1 VTFENRISMKRFIA
15 GGVLCGALVSA
26 LAGQTPMPKYGV
38 TVEAEKGV
46 DFAAFKTYTWTPGQ
60 PSAIPSA
67 DAAIVAAVDREL
79 GSLGMTKAA
88 SGPGDVLVSYFS
100 ITRTDVDL
108 KARPDS
114 KGIRPQY
121 SVGTLMVALLEPASR
136 RRLLRLRM
144 DTPLDTAPDKLE
156 AEINSGVAAMFQKYP
171 TRPKK

>member
-1 VTFENRISMKRFIA
+1 MKRVIA
-15 GGVLCGALVSA
+15 SGVLCGALVSA

-46 DFAAFKTYTWTPGQ
+46 DFAAFKTYSWTRGQ
-60 PSAIPSA
+60 PSAIPAA
-67 DAAIVAAVDREL
+67 DAHIVAAVDREL

-108 KARPDS
+108 KAKPDPR
-114 KGIRPQY
+114 GVRPQY
-121 SVGTLMVALLEPASR
+121 SVGTLMVALLEPESR

-144 DTPLDTAPDKLE
+144 DTPLDTEPARLE
-156 AEINSGVAAMFQKYP
+156 GEISSGVAAMFQKYP
-171 TRPKK
+171 SRQKK